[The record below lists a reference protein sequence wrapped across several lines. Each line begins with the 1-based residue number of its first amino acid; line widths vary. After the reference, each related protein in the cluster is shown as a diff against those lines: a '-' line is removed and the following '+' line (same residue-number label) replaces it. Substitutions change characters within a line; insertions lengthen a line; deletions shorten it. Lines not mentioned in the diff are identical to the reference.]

1 MQESR
6 KPVTYSSLKV
16 ELHLIRWTNLLITF
30 FIQVLCY
37 FVYVNPIWPY
47 DALTGYLFL
56 FLLTVM
62 TMSTA
67 AAGYII
73 NNLMDRDADRLNK
86 KENVLN
92 SELISPQRAR
102 LQYLLFVVMGILSS
116 IILIRWSIHFLWINA
131 GISLFLWA
139 YSKYLKRLPLI
150 GNLAVSLFCAGVILI
165 VWYPTLTLSNLPTE
179 MILLIAFAFLITL
192 IREIVK
198 DIEDI
203 DGDREVGDRTLPI
216 VSGILF
222 TKTLLGG
229 LVAMSIGGLLL
240 PCVRNSIEEP
250 IAFVL
255 WACTIGI
262 LFFSGI
268 HVILKSKDKSHY
280 HFVSTMLKVAM
291 LTGSLFIVL

>member
-1 MQESR
+1 
-6 KPVTYSSLKV
+6 
-16 ELHLIRWTNLLITF
+16 
-30 FIQVLCY
+30 
-37 FVYVNPIWPY
+37 
-47 DALTGYLFL
+47 
-56 FLLTVM
+56 M
-62 TMSTA
+62 TTSAA

-92 SELISPQRAR
+92 SELISPQRVR
-102 LQYLLFVVMGILSS
+102 LQYLVFVVMGILSS
-116 IILIRWSIHFLWINA
+116 IILIRWSLHFLWINA
-131 GISLFLWA
+131 GITLFLWA

-150 GNLAVSLFCAGVILI
+150 GNLAVSSFCAGTILI
-165 VWYPTLTLSNLPTE
+165 VWYPTLSLTDIPTE

-198 DIEDI
+198 DMEDI

-222 TKTLLGG
+222 TKTFLGG
-229 LVAMSIGGLLL
+229 LVIMSIGGLLL
-240 PCVRNSIEEP
+240 PYVRNSIEEP
-250 IAFVL
+250 ITFVL
-255 WACTIGI
+255 WAGTIGI

-268 HVILKSKDKSHY
+268 YVILKSKDKSHY